1 MATGSEG
8 AFPARTEA
16 KTLRELEEESMRVA
30 KEVKNWEIETVLH
43 FFCKKRENMPL
54 VIQIFPKSIFKSVE
68 GHISSF
74 LFHFFKKISFLN
86 RSKVFLHRIV
96 SFLSS

>member
-43 FFCKKRENMPL
+43 FLQKKRNYD
-54 VIQIFPKSIFKSVE
+54 VGHSIIFK
-68 GHISSF
+68 IKFQIRRRPYF
-74 LFHFFKKISFLN
+74 LFFISLFIKIPF
-86 RSKVFLHRIV
+86 
-96 SFLSS
+96 